1 MDRDSTIFWNG
12 CAISKMV
19 GISIRSYMRMIDKI
33 AYFCNKQIGNMQN
46 SSIHKR
52 PLGIDELNANH
63 YKVSVH
69 KYGFF
74 LCKKGTA
81 RILLG
86 NKTYLISEN
95 HLCIYTPNTFF
106 QILEKSDNLDGILQ
120 EDSVDTYYPAVS
132 SINIRKR
139 LSMRDNPIVVISQD
153 EADNIMALT
162 DSLDRSPE
170 ISDDKK
176 DNEII
181 GSIHENYLL
190 YLRYAI
196 CLSVCEAYFSNNP
209 VPAVTQNREDAI
221 FNQFLISVY
230 AHCHKERTVQFYA
243 DEQHLSPYYFSTII
257 RDKSGKSASQW
268 IENVTMTYAKQYLN
282 DSATSIKQIAE
293 QLNFPDQSTFGRYFK
308 HHEGCSPSEYRMNNS
323 K

>member
-1 MDRDSTIFWNG
+1 
-12 CAISKMV
+12 
-19 GISIRSYMRMIDKI
+19 
-33 AYFCNKQIGNMQN
+33 MQN
-46 SSIHKR
+46 NSIHKR

-74 LCKKGTA
+74 LCKRGTA

-86 NKTYLISEN
+86 NNIYIITEN

-106 QILEKSDNLDGILQ
+106 QILEKSDDLDGILQ
-120 EDSVDTYYPAVS
+120 EDSVDAYYPAVS

-139 LSMRDNPIVVISQD
+139 LSMRDSPIVVITQE
-153 EADNIMALT
+153 EANNIIALT
-162 DSLDRSPE
+162 ASFNRTMELSE
-170 ISDDKK
+170 AKQ

-181 GSIHENYLL
+181 GSIHENYLV

-209 VPAVTQNREDAI
+209 VAAVSQDRDDAI

-230 AHCHKERTVQFYA
+230 EHCNRERTVQFYA

-257 RDKSGKSASQW
+257 RGKSGKSALQW
-268 IENVTMTYAKQYLN
+268 IENVTMTYARQYLN
-282 DSATSIKQIAE
+282 DSAMSIKQIAE
-293 QLNFPDQSTFGRYFK
+293 HLNFPDQSTFGRYFK
-308 HHEGCSPSEYRMNNS
+308 HREGCSPSEYRINNN

>member
-1 MDRDSTIFWNG
+1 
-12 CAISKMV
+12 
-19 GISIRSYMRMIDKI
+19 
-33 AYFCNKQIGNMQN
+33 MQN

-74 LCKKGTA
+74 LCKRGTA

-86 NKTYLISEN
+86 NNIYIISEN

-106 QILEKSDNLDGILQ
+106 QILEKSDDLDGILQ
-120 EDSVDTYYPAVS
+120 EDSVDAYYPAVS

-139 LSMRDNPIVVISQD
+139 LSMRDSPIVVITQE
-153 EADNIMALT
+153 EANNIIALT
-162 DSLDRSPE
+162 DSFNRTMELSE
-170 ISDDKK
+170 AKQ

-181 GSIHENYLL
+181 GSIHENYLV
-190 YLRYAI
+190 YMRYAI

-209 VPAVTQNREDAI
+209 VAAVSQDRDDAI

-230 AHCHKERTVQFYA
+230 EHCHRERTVKFYA

-257 RDKSGKSASQW
+257 RGKSGKSALQW
-268 IENVTMTYAKQYLN
+268 IENVTMTYARQYLN
-282 DSATSIKQIAE
+282 DSAMSIKQIAE
-293 QLNFPDQSTFGRYFK
+293 HLNFPDQSTFGRYFK
-308 HHEGCSPSEYRMNNS
+308 HREGCSPSEYRINNN

>member
-1 MDRDSTIFWNG
+1 
-12 CAISKMV
+12 
-19 GISIRSYMRMIDKI
+19 
-33 AYFCNKQIGNMQN
+33 MQN
-46 SSIHKR
+46 NSIHKR

-74 LCKKGTA
+74 LCKRGTA

-86 NKTYLISEN
+86 NNIYIITEN

-106 QILEKSDNLDGILQ
+106 QILEKSDDLDGILQ
-120 EDSVDTYYPAVS
+120 EDSVDAYYPAVS

-139 LSMRDNPIVVISQD
+139 LSMRDSPIVVITQE
-153 EADNIMALT
+153 EANNIIALT
-162 DSLDRSPE
+162 DSFNRTME
-170 ISDDKK
+170 ISEAKQ

-181 GSIHENYLL
+181 GSIHENYLV

-209 VPAVTQNREDAI
+209 VAAVSQDRDDAI

-230 AHCHKERTVQFYA
+230 EHCHRERTVQFYA

-257 RDKSGKSASQW
+257 RGKSGKSALQW
-268 IENVTMTYAKQYLN
+268 IENVTMTYARQYLN
-282 DSATSIKQIAE
+282 DSAMSIKQIAE
-293 QLNFPDQSTFGRYFK
+293 HLNFPDQSTFGRYFK
-308 HHEGCSPSEYRMNNS
+308 HREGCSPSEYRINNNE
-323 K
+323 

>member
-1 MDRDSTIFWNG
+1 
-12 CAISKMV
+12 
-19 GISIRSYMRMIDKI
+19 
-33 AYFCNKQIGNMQN
+33 MQN
-46 SSIHKR
+46 NPIHKR

-63 YKVSVH
+63 YKMSVH

-74 LCKKGTA
+74 LCKRGTA

-86 NKTYLISEN
+86 NNIYIITEN

-106 QILEKSDNLDGILQ
+106 QILEKSDDLDGILQ
-120 EDSVDTYYPAVS
+120 EDSVDAYYPAVS

-139 LSMRDNPIVVISQD
+139 LSMRDSPIVVITQE
-153 EADNIMALT
+153 EANNIIALT
-162 DSLDRSPE
+162 ASFNRTMELSE
-170 ISDDKK
+170 AKQ

-181 GSIHENYLL
+181 GSIHENYLV

-209 VPAVTQNREDAI
+209 VAAVSQDRDDAI

-230 AHCHKERTVQFYA
+230 EHCHRERTVQFYA

-257 RDKSGKSASQW
+257 RGKSGKSALQW
-268 IENVTMTYAKQYLN
+268 IENVTMTYARQYLN
-282 DSATSIKQIAE
+282 DSAMSIKQIAE
-293 QLNFPDQSTFGRYFK
+293 HLNFPDQSTFGRYFK
-308 HHEGCSPSEYRMNNS
+308 HREGCSPSEYRINNN

>member
-1 MDRDSTIFWNG
+1 
-12 CAISKMV
+12 
-19 GISIRSYMRMIDKI
+19 
-33 AYFCNKQIGNMQN
+33 MQN

-74 LCKKGTA
+74 LCKRGTA

-86 NKTYLISEN
+86 NNIYIITEN

-106 QILEKSDNLDGILQ
+106 QILEKSDDLDGILQ
-120 EDSVDTYYPAVS
+120 EDSVDAYYPAVS

-139 LSMRDNPIVVISQD
+139 LSMRDSPIVVITQE
-153 EADNIMALT
+153 EANNIIALT
-162 DSLDRSPE
+162 DSFNRTMELSE
-170 ISDDKK
+170 AKQ

-181 GSIHENYLL
+181 GSIHENYLV

-209 VPAVTQNREDAI
+209 VAAVSQDRDDAI

-230 AHCHKERTVQFYA
+230 EHCHRERTVQFYA

-257 RDKSGKSASQW
+257 RGKSGKSALQW
-268 IENVTMTYAKQYLN
+268 IENVTMTYARQYLN
-282 DSATSIKQIAE
+282 DSAMSIKQIAE
-293 QLNFPDQSTFGRYFK
+293 HLNFPDQSTFGRYFK
-308 HHEGCSPSEYRMNNS
+308 HREGCSPSEYRINNN

>member
-1 MDRDSTIFWNG
+1 
-12 CAISKMV
+12 
-19 GISIRSYMRMIDKI
+19 
-33 AYFCNKQIGNMQN
+33 MQN
-46 SSIHKR
+46 CSIHKR

-74 LCKKGTA
+74 LCKRGTA

-86 NKTYLISEN
+86 NNIYIITEN

-106 QILEKSDNLDGILQ
+106 QILEKSDDLDGILQ
-120 EDSVDTYYPAVS
+120 EDSVDAYYPAVS

-139 LSMRDNPIVVISQD
+139 LSMRDSPIVVITQE
-153 EADNIMALT
+153 EANNIIALT
-162 DSLDRSPE
+162 DSFNRTMELSE
-170 ISDDKK
+170 AKQ

-181 GSIHENYLL
+181 GSIHENYLV

-209 VPAVTQNREDAI
+209 VAAVSQDRDDAI

-230 AHCHKERTVQFYA
+230 EHCHRERTVQFYA

-257 RDKSGKSASQW
+257 RGKSGKSALQW
-268 IENVTMTYAKQYLN
+268 IENVTMTYARQYLN
-282 DSATSIKQIAE
+282 DSAMSIKQIAE
-293 QLNFPDQSTFGRYFK
+293 HLNFPDQSTFGRYFK
-308 HHEGCSPSEYRMNNS
+308 HREGCSPSEYRINNN

>member
-1 MDRDSTIFWNG
+1 
-12 CAISKMV
+12 
-19 GISIRSYMRMIDKI
+19 
-33 AYFCNKQIGNMQN
+33 MQN
-46 SSIHKR
+46 NSIHKR

-74 LCKKGTA
+74 LCKRGTA

-86 NKTYLISEN
+86 NNIYIITEN

-106 QILEKSDNLDGILQ
+106 QILEKSDDLDGILQ
-120 EDSVDTYYPAVS
+120 EDSVDAYYPAVS

-139 LSMRDNPIVVISQD
+139 LSMRDSPIVVITQE
-153 EADNIMALT
+153 EANNIIALT
-162 DSLDRSPE
+162 DSFNRTME
-170 ISDDKK
+170 ISEAKQ

-181 GSIHENYLL
+181 GSIHENYLV

-209 VPAVTQNREDAI
+209 VAAVSQDRDDAI

-230 AHCHKERTVQFYA
+230 EHCHRERTVQFYA

-257 RDKSGKSASQW
+257 RGKSGKSALQW
-268 IENVTMTYAKQYLN
+268 IENVTMTYARQYLN
-282 DSATSIKQIAE
+282 DSAMSIEQIAE
-293 QLNFPDQSTFGRYFK
+293 HLNFPDQSTFGRYFK
-308 HHEGCSPSEYRMNNS
+308 HREGCSPSEYRINNNE
-323 K
+323 

>member
-1 MDRDSTIFWNG
+1 
-12 CAISKMV
+12 
-19 GISIRSYMRMIDKI
+19 
-33 AYFCNKQIGNMQN
+33 MQN
-46 SSIHKR
+46 ESIHKR

-63 YKVSVH
+63 HMVSVH

-74 LCKKGTA
+74 LCTKGTA

-106 QILEKSDNLDGILQ
+106 RILERSEDLDGILQ
-120 EDSVDTYYPAVS
+120 EDSVDAYYPAVS
-132 SINIRKR
+132 SINIRER
-139 LSMRDNPIVVISQD
+139 LSMRDNPIVVISQE
-153 EADNIMALT
+153 EADIIKILT
-162 DSLDRSPE
+162 DSLNRNPE
-170 ISDDKK
+170 VSDDKK
-176 DNEII
+176 NTDII

-196 CLSVCEAYFSNNP
+196 CLNVCEAYFSNNP
-209 VPAVTQNREDAI
+209 VPAVPQDRADVI

-230 AHCHKERTVQFYA
+230 EHCHKERTVRFYA

-257 RDKSGKSASQW
+257 RDKSGKSALQW
-268 IENVTMTYAKQYLN
+268 IENVTMTYARQYLN
-282 DSATSIKQIAE
+282 DSSISIKQIAE
-293 QLNFPDQSTFGRYFK
+293 RLNFPDQSTFGRYFRNR
-308 HHEGCSPSEYRMNNS
+308 EGCSPSEYRINNN

>member
-1 MDRDSTIFWNG
+1 
-12 CAISKMV
+12 
-19 GISIRSYMRMIDKI
+19 
-33 AYFCNKQIGNMQN
+33 MQN
-46 SSIHKR
+46 NSIHKR

-74 LCKKGTA
+74 LCKRGTA

-86 NKTYLISEN
+86 NNIYIITEN

-106 QILEKSDNLDGILQ
+106 QILEKSDDLDGILQ
-120 EDSVDTYYPAVS
+120 EDSVDAYYPAVS

-139 LSMRDNPIVVISQD
+139 LSMRDSPIVVITQE
-153 EADNIMALT
+153 EANNIIALT
-162 DSLDRSPE
+162 ASFNRTMELSE
-170 ISDDKK
+170 AKQ

-181 GSIHENYLL
+181 GSIHENYLV

-209 VPAVTQNREDAI
+209 VAAVSQDRDDAI
-221 FNQFLISVY
+221 FNQFLIYVY
-230 AHCHKERTVQFYA
+230 EHCHRERTVQFYA

-257 RDKSGKSASQW
+257 RGKSGKSALQW
-268 IENVTMTYAKQYLN
+268 IENVTMTYARQYLN
-282 DSATSIKQIAE
+282 DSAMSIKQIAE
-293 QLNFPDQSTFGRYFK
+293 HLNFPDQSTFGRYFK
-308 HHEGCSPSEYRMNNS
+308 HREGCSPSEYRINNN

>member
-1 MDRDSTIFWNG
+1 
-12 CAISKMV
+12 
-19 GISIRSYMRMIDKI
+19 
-33 AYFCNKQIGNMQN
+33 MQN

-74 LCKKGTA
+74 LCRRGTA

-86 NKTYLISEN
+86 NNIYFISEN

-106 QILEKSDNLDGILQ
+106 QILEKSDDLDGILQ
-120 EDSVDTYYPAVS
+120 EDSVDAYYPAVS

-139 LSMRDNPIVVISQD
+139 LSMRDSPIVVITQE
-153 EADNIMALT
+153 EANNIITLT
-162 DSLDRSPE
+162 DSFNRTMELSE
-170 ISDDKK
+170 AKQ

-181 GSIHENYLL
+181 GSIHENYLV

-209 VPAVTQNREDAI
+209 VAAVTQDREDII

-230 AHCHKERTVQFYA
+230 EHCHKERTVQFYA

-257 RDKSGKSASQW
+257 RGKSGKSALQW
-268 IENVTMTYAKQYLN
+268 IENVTMTCARQYLN
-282 DSATSIKQIAE
+282 DSAMSIKQIAE
-293 QLNFPDQSTFGRYFK
+293 HLNFPDQSTFGRYFK
-308 HHEGCSPSEYRMNNS
+308 HREGRSPSEYRINNN

>member
-1 MDRDSTIFWNG
+1 
-12 CAISKMV
+12 
-19 GISIRSYMRMIDKI
+19 
-33 AYFCNKQIGNMQN
+33 MQN
-46 SSIHKR
+46 NSIHKR

-74 LCKKGTA
+74 LCKRGTA

-86 NKTYLISEN
+86 NNIYIITEN
-95 HLCIYTPNTFF
+95 HMCIYTPNTFF
-106 QILEKSDNLDGILQ
+106 QILEKSDDLDGILQ
-120 EDSVDTYYPAVS
+120 EDSVDAYYPAVS

-139 LSMRDNPIVVISQD
+139 LSMRDSPIVVITQE
-153 EADNIMALT
+153 EANNIIALT
-162 DSLDRSPE
+162 DSFNRTME
-170 ISDDKK
+170 ISEAKQ

-181 GSIHENYLL
+181 GSIHENYLV

-209 VPAVTQNREDAI
+209 VAAVSQDRDDAI

-230 AHCHKERTVQFYA
+230 EHCHRERTVQFYA

-257 RDKSGKSASQW
+257 RGKSGKSALQW
-268 IENVTMTYAKQYLN
+268 IENVTMTYARQYLN
-282 DSATSIKQIAE
+282 DSAMSIKQIAE
-293 QLNFPDQSTFGRYFK
+293 HLNFPDQSTFGRYFK
-308 HHEGCSPSEYRMNNS
+308 HREGCSPSEYRINNN

>member
-1 MDRDSTIFWNG
+1 
-12 CAISKMV
+12 
-19 GISIRSYMRMIDKI
+19 
-33 AYFCNKQIGNMQN
+33 MQN

-74 LCKKGTA
+74 LCNRGTA

-86 NKTYLISEN
+86 NKTYLISKN

-106 QILEKSDNLDGILQ
+106 QILEKSDDLDGILQ
-120 EDSVDTYYPAVS
+120 EDSVDAYYPAVS

-139 LSMRDNPIVVISQD
+139 LSMRDSPIVVITQE
-153 EADNIMALT
+153 EANNIIALT
-162 DSLDRSPE
+162 DSFNRTMELSE
-170 ISDDKK
+170 AKQ

-181 GSIHENYLL
+181 GSIHENYLV

-209 VPAVTQNREDAI
+209 VSAVTQDREDII

-230 AHCHKERTVQFYA
+230 EHCHRERTVQFYA

-257 RDKSGKSASQW
+257 RGKSGKSALQW
-268 IENVTMTYAKQYLN
+268 IENVTMTYARQYLN
-282 DSATSIKQIAE
+282 DSAMSIKQIAE
-293 QLNFPDQSTFGRYFK
+293 RLNFPDQSTFGRYFK
-308 HHEGCSPSEYRMNNS
+308 HREGCSPSEYRINNN

>member
-1 MDRDSTIFWNG
+1 
-12 CAISKMV
+12 
-19 GISIRSYMRMIDKI
+19 
-33 AYFCNKQIGNMQN
+33 MQN
-46 SSIHKR
+46 NSIHKR

-74 LCKKGTA
+74 LCKRGTA

-86 NKTYLISEN
+86 NNIYIITEN
-95 HLCIYTPNTFF
+95 YLCIYTPNTFF
-106 QILEKSDNLDGILQ
+106 QILEKSDDLDGILQ
-120 EDSVDTYYPAVS
+120 EDSVDAYYPAVS

-139 LSMRDNPIVVISQD
+139 LSMRDSPIVVITQE
-153 EADNIMALT
+153 EANNIIALT
-162 DSLDRSPE
+162 DSFNRTMELSE
-170 ISDDKK
+170 AKQ

-181 GSIHENYLL
+181 GSIHENYLV

-209 VPAVTQNREDAI
+209 VAAVSQDRDDAI

-230 AHCHKERTVQFYA
+230 EHCHRERTVQFYA

-257 RDKSGKSASQW
+257 RGKSGKSALQW
-268 IENVTMTYAKQYLN
+268 IENVTMTYARQYLN
-282 DSATSIKQIAE
+282 DSAMSIKQIAE
-293 QLNFPDQSTFGRYFK
+293 HLNFPDQSTFGRYFK
-308 HHEGCSPSEYRMNNS
+308 HREGCSPSEYRINNN

>member
-1 MDRDSTIFWNG
+1 
-12 CAISKMV
+12 
-19 GISIRSYMRMIDKI
+19 
-33 AYFCNKQIGNMQN
+33 MQN
-46 SSIHKR
+46 NSIHKR

-74 LCKKGTA
+74 LCRKGTA

-86 NKTYLISEN
+86 NNIYIISEN

-106 QILEKSDNLDGILQ
+106 QILGKSDDLDGILQ
-120 EDSVDTYYPAVS
+120 EDSVDAYYPAVS

-139 LSMRDNPIVVISQD
+139 LSMRDSPIVVITQE
-153 EADNIMALT
+153 EANNIIALT
-162 DSLDRSPE
+162 DSFNRTME
-170 ISDDKK
+170 ISEAKQ

-181 GSIHENYLL
+181 GSIHENYLV

-209 VPAVTQNREDAI
+209 VAAVSQDRDDAI

-230 AHCHKERTVQFYA
+230 EHCHRERTVQFYA

-257 RDKSGKSASQW
+257 RGKSGKSALQW
-268 IENVTMTYAKQYLN
+268 IENVTMTYARQYLN
-282 DSATSIKQIAE
+282 DSAMSIKQIAE
-293 QLNFPDQSTFGRYFK
+293 HLNFPDQSTFGRYFK
-308 HHEGCSPSEYRMNNS
+308 HREGCSPSEYRINNN